1 MVDHVLRKDPSAI
14 MRLVRAEL
22 AAGAAEAGPAGPGH
36 GGGDGGNESFGIH
49 LLASARKPEPRGAP
63 AASQTTAG

>member
-22 AAGAAEAGPAGPGH
+22 AAGAEEAGPAGPGH
-36 GGGDGGNESFGIH
+36 GGRDDGNESFGIH
-49 LLASARKPEPRGAP
+49 LLASARKPEPPDVP
-63 AASQTTAG
+63 AASQTAAG